1 MGLRGPKPK
10 RKEIIW
16 SPELAYAIGLI
27 ASDGC
32 LSNDGRHLFF
42 VSKDIEQIKNLKK
55 CLRLKVKIGIHRAG
69 ARMENRTYHRVQ
81 WGDVFFYNFLL
92 DIGLMPNK
100 SRILGALSIPDEY
113 FFDFLRGSFDG
124 DGSFYS
130 YFDPRWKSSFMYYL
144 NFTSASLPHID
155 WLRETLHRL
164 LGVKGHISKMG
175 GIGKTRNLIA
185 NLRFAK
191 KESLLVVN
199 AMYSTPRPIYLSR
212 KRLKIERALRIVGE
226 SLSPIKKKW
235 TR

>member
-10 RKEIIW
+10 RREVVW

-27 ASDGC
+27 ATDGC

-42 VSKDIEQIKNLKK
+42 VSKDLEQIKNLKK
-55 CLRLKVKIGIHRAG
+55 ALGLKVKIGIHRAG
-69 ARMENRTYHRVQ
+69 ARMKNRLYHRVQ
-81 WGDVFFYNFLL
+81 WGDVVFYNFLL
-92 DIGLMPNK
+92 EIGLTQNK
-100 SRILGALSIPDEY
+100 SKTIGVLAIPDKY

-130 YFDPRWKSSFMYYL
+130 YFDPRWKSSFMYYISI
-144 NFTSASLPHID
+144 TSASPLHID
-155 WLRETLHRL
+155 WLRETSHRL

-175 GIGKTRNLIA
+175 ENRTDRNPIF

-191 KESLLVVN
+191 RESLLVIN
-199 AMYSTPRPIYLSR
+199 AIYSTSCTIHLSR

-226 SLSPIKKKW
+226 SLLSRGKKL
-235 TR
+235 TG

>member
-1 MGLRGPKPK
+1 MGKRGPKPK
-10 RKEIIW
+10 RTEVVW

-42 VSKDIEQIKNLKK
+42 VSKDIEQIENFKQ
-55 CLRLKVKIGIHRAG
+55 CLDLKVKTGIHRAG
-69 ARMENRTYHRVQ
+69 IRMKNRIYHRVE
-81 WGDVFFYNFLL
+81 WGDIFLYNFLL
-92 DIGLMPNK
+92 GIGLMPNK
-100 SRILGALSIPDEY
+100 SKVIGELSIPDSY

-144 NFTSASLPHID
+144 TFTSASALHVD
-155 WLRETLHRL
+155 WLRATISRL

-175 GIGKTRNLIA
+175 GEGQSRNLIS
-185 NLRFAK
+185 NLRYAK
-191 KESLLVVN
+191 RESIVVMN
-199 AMYSTPRPIYLSR
+199 AMYSTPCSVHLSR

-226 SLSPIKKKW
+226 SLPIIHENLTK
-235 TR
+235 

>member
-1 MGLRGPKPK
+1 MAKRGPKPK
-10 RKEIIW
+10 RKEVIW

-42 VSKDIEQIKNLKK
+42 VSKDIEQIQNLKK
-55 CLRLKVKIGIHRAG
+55 CLELKVKIGIHRAG
-69 ARMENRTYHRVQ
+69 VRMKNRTYHRVQ
-81 WGDVFFYNFLL
+81 WGDVFLYNFLL
-92 DIGLMPNK
+92 SIGLMPAK
-100 SRILGALSIPDEY
+100 SKVLGALAIPDEY

-130 YFDPRWKSSFMYYL
+130 YFDPRWKASFMHYL
-144 NFTSASLPHID
+144 NFTSASRAHID

-175 GIGKTRNLIA
+175 GIGKERHLIC

-191 KESLLVVN
+191 KESLLVMN
-199 AMYSTPRPIYLSR
+199 AMYSTPCSVHLSR
-212 KRLKIERALRIVGE
+212 KLLKIERALRIVGK
-226 SLSPIKKKW
+226 SLSVVRRNSTK
-235 TR
+235 

>member
-1 MGLRGPKPK
+1 MGKRGPKPK
-10 RKEIIW
+10 RKEVIW

-32 LSNDGRHLFF
+32 LSNDGRHLIF
-42 VSKDIEQIKNLKK
+42 VSKDLEQIKNFKK
-55 CLRLKVKIGIHRAG
+55 CLGLEVKIGIHRAG
-69 ARMENRTYHRVQ
+69 VRMKNRTYHRVQ

-92 DIGLMPNK
+92 GIGLMPNK
-100 SRILGALSIPDEY
+100 SRILGKLAIPDKY

-144 NFTSASLPHID
+144 NFTSASPAHID

-175 GIGKTRNLIA
+175 GEGKPRNYIA

-191 KESLLVVN
+191 KESLLVMET
-199 AMYSTPRPIYLSR
+199 MYSTSCEIHLSR

-226 SLSPIKKKW
+226 SLSVKRSAK
-235 TR
+235 

>member
-1 MGLRGPKPK
+1 MGKRGTKPR
-10 RKEIIW
+10 RKEIVW

-27 ASDGC
+27 ATDGC
-32 LSNDGRHLFF
+32 LSNDGRHLDFT
-42 VSKDIEQIKNLKK
+42 SKDRAQIENLRK
-55 CLRLKVKIGIHRAG
+55 CLGITANIFKKGNGTLKGRD
-69 ARMENRTYHRVQ
+69 RYYRVQ

-92 DIGLMPNK
+92 DVGLMPNK
-100 SRILGALSIPDEY
+100 SKRLGPLAIPDEY

-144 NFTSASLPHID
+144 NFTSASPPHID

-164 LGVKGHISKMG
+164 LGVNGHISKAG
-175 GIGKTRNLIA
+175 GKEKERDLII

-191 KESLLVVN
+191 EESLVVMN
-199 AMYSTPRPIYLSR
+199 AIYSTSCATHLSR
-212 KRLKIERALRIVGE
+212 KRLKIERALRIVGK
-226 SLSPIKKKW
+226 SLSPIKKKL